1 MTSRAAARP
10 ASRRRRGEGPRH
22 TYRATIAYDGSAF
35 AGFREQRGAET
46 VEGRLLVALRELM
59 PEITRLACGGRT
71 DRGVHATGQVVSF
84 WSRGALPLPALAEV
98 IDGAAPGR
106 IALVDLRPVPRR
118 FHAGFSAMGRRYCYV
133 VSDAEGREP
142 ERLDAMLRALV
153 GERCFSAFARD
164 TEAGK
169 STVRRLYAASV
180 RRAGA
185 LWGPDA
191 LRFDLHASGFLRRQV
206 RVTVATALREAAAGS
221 PADVLV
227 ALAATGDRRATAPP
241 ADPGGLYLT
250 GIDYPADPS
259 LAARRFV

>member
-1 MTSRAAARP
+1 M
-10 ASRRRRGEGPRH
+10 
-22 TYRATIAYDGSAF
+22 
-35 AGFREQRGAET
+35 
-46 VEGRLLVALRELM
+46 
-59 PEITRLACGGRT
+59 
-71 DRGVHATGQVVSF
+71 
-84 WSRGALPLPALAEV
+84 
-98 IDGAAPGR
+98 
-106 IALVDLRPVPRR
+106 
-118 FHAGFSAMGRRYCYV
+118 
-133 VSDAEGREP
+133 
-142 ERLDAMLRALV
+142 
-153 GERCFSAFARD
+153 
-164 TEAGK
+164 
-169 STVRRLYAASV
+169 